1 MTHENTDSNTC
12 CPKFDPEPWN
22 EKSHNWKDKLFIKDT
37 VRQIF
42 HMPLP
47 SSIKKTICR
56 MWEKAQD
63 AKAAP
68 GIKDFLLL
76 AYDPSPWKSELYMTV
91 TKEIPG
97 AENVKLSGIYLSKVF
112 DGHVLEQSQIIG
124 VYSKN
129 K

>member
-97 AENVKLSGIYLSKVF
+97 AENVRGGF
-112 DGHVLEQSQIIG
+112 DLLQQLDLFGPG
-124 VYSKN
+124 RK
-129 K
+129 